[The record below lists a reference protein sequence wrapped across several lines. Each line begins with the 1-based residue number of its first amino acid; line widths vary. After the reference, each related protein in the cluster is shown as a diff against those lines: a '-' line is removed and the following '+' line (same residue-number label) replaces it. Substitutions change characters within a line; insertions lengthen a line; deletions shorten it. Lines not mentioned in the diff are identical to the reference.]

1 MNLLKA
7 LNLKPGFIY
16 EILCGTYSPNGV
28 PNLAPIGLRL
38 DNELVLAPYVTTQTY
53 KNLETTR
60 CCSINFSEEAWIFAW
75 ACFEKERLQPYLSAG
90 KKSQCPVLRGAL
102 AYVECK
108 IEQIMTTTDKTRPL
122 VICRPVHVELQEKFM
137 PFTRAFSLLV
147 EMLIHSTRI
156 AHFEDLGDLR
166 KVQELKQDILKYSR
180 IIQRVANTEFPAI
193 VDYILKQ
200 VGLEHASDG

>member
-1 MNLLKA
+1 MNLLKT

-16 EILCGTYSPNGV
+16 EILCGTYSPNRV
-28 PNLAPIGLRL
+28 PNLAPMGIRL

-53 KNLETTR
+53 KNLETAR
-60 CCSINFSEEAWIFAW
+60 CCSMNFSENAWIFAW
-75 ACFEKERLQPYLSAG
+75 ACFEKERLQPYLSVG
-90 KKSQCPVLRGAL
+90 KKSQCPVLLDAL
-102 AYVECK
+102 AIVECK
-108 IEQIMTTTDKTRPL
+108 IEQIVTTSDKTRPL
-122 VICRPVHVELQEKFM
+122 VICRPIHVELQDKFV

-147 EMLIHSTRI
+147 EMLIHATRI
-156 AHFEDLGDLR
+156 TPFKDLGDLR

-193 VDYILKQ
+193 VNYILKK